1 MNESIFIEEVH
12 PYLLRYD
19 GWIAGI
25 FLFCFF
31 AMTYVLAQ
39 GRYVLIQHTY
49 NFFQTRERKNVFVE
63 KTVIDTH
70 CQLLLLLQTCILVSV
85 LFYEAT
91 IDYKSEETLRT
102 LFPLYVAVTILFCIV
117 KWIAYR
123 FVNWV
128 FFDSARNKQWTDS
141 YFFTLSLFG
150 ILLFPVSLLVVY
162 LEFSP
167 FWSGIICVFLFIF
180 AVFLKLYKSFCIFF
194 SGLHGVL
201 FLFLY
206 FCTLEILPLLVLGKG
221 IRMINELQ
229 I

>member
-1 MNESIFIEEVH
+1 MNESIFIEELH

-25 FLFCFF
+25 FIFCFF
-31 AMTYVLAQ
+31 AMCYVFSR
-39 GRYVLIQHTY
+39 GRYILVQRTRS
-49 NFFQTRERKNVFVE
+49 FFQTRERENIFVE

-70 CQLLLLLQTCILVSV
+70 CQLLLLLQTCILAGL
-85 LFYEAT
+85 LFYETT
-91 IDYKSEETLRT
+91 IDCRSEETLHT
-102 LFPLYVAVTILFCIV
+102 LLPLYVIAIILFCII
-117 KWIAYR
+117 KWFAYK

-128 FFDSARNKQWTDS
+128 FFDPIQNKQWIDS

-162 LEFSP
+162 LEFPP
-167 FWSGIICVFLFIF
+167 FWSGIICVFLFMS
-180 AVFLKLYKSFCIFF
+180 VVLLKLYKSFCIFF
-194 SGLHGVL
+194 SGLHGAL

-221 IRMINELQ
+221 IRIINEL
-229 I
+229 